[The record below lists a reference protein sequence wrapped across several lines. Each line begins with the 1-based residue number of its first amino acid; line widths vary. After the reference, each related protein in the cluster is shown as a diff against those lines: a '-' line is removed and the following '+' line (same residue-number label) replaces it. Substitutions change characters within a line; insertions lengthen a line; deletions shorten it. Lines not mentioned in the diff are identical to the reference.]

1 MIFMEEIYKIVI
13 LDIREDW
20 LFTFISLVLC
30 VKIYLATLI
39 AAEESLSDW
48 AEWVCCKKVCE
59 IKRDINRCDMYVE
72 VWSAARAG

>member
-1 MIFMEEIYKIVI
+1 MEEIYKIVI

-39 AAEESLSDW
+39 AAEESLSD
-48 AEWVCCKKVCE
+48 
-59 IKRDINRCDMYVE
+59 
-72 VWSAARAG
+72 